1 MKCLQKYQWVKLPRS
16 ALPTGKGLMGA
27 WMKLASR
34 AAFRKGAALYC
45 GYENAV
51 EPGMWAGG
59 VVGLK
64 SILGGRSRAKA
75 LETLEKLSQL
85 GYLTY
90 ELDKE
95 TKKLTYQITDWV
107 VKCSGK
113 ECMDGTV
120 YATDGYGFLC
130 LPRNITERLAEKHY
144 KFEEADA
151 WLDLWCHTVWE
162 DPDNGFSFLAP
173 AVQYG
178 KYGANLTL
186 ETLGQRWGWEKT
198 KVWRFLKK
206 HGDAFNLYRLPG
218 NYGCLIYNKLYPT
231 GMEVSLPDQSEVVRI
246 FEEIRF
252 HGANTHKGNVGKL
265 RFGKLVAW
273 FIRKLRFPASAPA
286 QESRV
291 ALFGPIIRAYI
302 SPLMNSKSCIYD
314 CKGCYCGNPTVIE
327 NHRSQ
332 GDVMP
337 IDLSKSPKEFFD
349 YGEQERFS
357 IREAGSTDEREVP
370 GVHQYAHQAW
380 DSWESSH
387 HKRKNPRSKAKKRPG
402 QLPQHPL
409 APAKLPHPGL
419 DDGVLSRDSGRGAGQ
434 AVFGCG

>member
-1 MKCLQKYQWVKLPRS
+1 MAAMKCLQKYNWVKLSRN
-16 ALPTGKGLMGA
+16 AIPTGKGLMGA
-27 WMKLASR
+27 WMRLASR
-34 AAFRKGAALYC
+34 AAFRKGIASYC

-64 SILGGRSRAKA
+64 SILGVRSRAKA
-75 LETLEKLSQL
+75 METLDKLTQF

-113 ECMDGTV
+113 ECMDGAV
-120 YATDGYGFLC
+120 YTTDGYGFLC
-130 LPRNITERLAEKHY
+130 LSRNITERLAQQHH
-144 KFEEADA
+144 KFEDTDA

-173 AVQYG
+173 TIQYG

-206 HGDAFNLYRLPG
+206 HGDAFSLYRLPG
-218 NYGCLIYNKLYPT
+218 NFGCLIFNKSYPT
-231 GMEVSLPDQSEVVRI
+231 GTEVSLPAQEEIVRI

-252 HGANTHKGNVGKL
+252 LGANTHKGNVGQS

-273 FIRKLRFPASAPA
+273 FSRKLHFPAKSARL
-286 QESRV
+286 ENRV
-291 ALFGPIIRAYI
+291 AVSAPIIRAYI
-302 SPLMNSKSCIYD
+302 SSPKSWKNCTYD
-314 CKGCYCGNPTVIE
+314 CKECSCTTDPTVIE
-327 NHRSQ
+327 NHESQ
-332 GDVMP
+332 GHIAP
-337 IDLSKSPKEFFD
+337 IDLSKSPKEYFD
-349 YGEQERFS
+349 YEESGKDDIRTAGGPDCGEITGF
-357 IREAGSTDEREVP
+357 
-370 GVHQYAHQAW
+370 HQSFDPAW
-380 DSWESSH
+380 D
-387 HKRKNPRSKAKKRPG
+387 
-402 QLPQHPL
+402 
-409 APAKLPHPGL
+409 
-419 DDGVLSRDSGRGAGQ
+419 
-434 AVFGCG
+434 FG